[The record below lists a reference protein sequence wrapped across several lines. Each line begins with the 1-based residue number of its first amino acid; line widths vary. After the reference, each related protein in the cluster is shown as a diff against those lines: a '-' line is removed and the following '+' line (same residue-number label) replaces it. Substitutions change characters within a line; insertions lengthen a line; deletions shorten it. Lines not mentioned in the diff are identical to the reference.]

1 MLNYFFCILLRIV
14 YASSPTNK
22 NLRVMNGYGAPEVES
37 DDVSYSADIFSA
49 GVIFMQHVS
58 IYISFIVY
66 A

>member
-1 MLNYFFCILLRIV
+1 
-14 YASSPTNK
+14 
-22 NLRVMNGYGAPEVES
+22 MNGYGAPEVES